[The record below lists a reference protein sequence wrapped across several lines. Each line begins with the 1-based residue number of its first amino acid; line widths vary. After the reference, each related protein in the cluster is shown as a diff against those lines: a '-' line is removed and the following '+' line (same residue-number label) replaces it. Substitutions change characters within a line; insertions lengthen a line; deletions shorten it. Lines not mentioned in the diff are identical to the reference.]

1 MQSLSPSLSRQPNRG
16 GYQSPFRLM
25 WQLGPALLVI
35 VLLFGGGLF
44 LGLLQA
50 LGQTGSINMDGLSV
64 VHFRAVVQDPD
75 FFRSFGLTLYISTV
89 STVVAGVISVLLAVT
104 LVKWA
109 PESRLLTFILQ
120 IPLTVPHLVIAVSV
134 MLLLAPAGFIA
145 RILTALSLLAKPS
158 DFPLLIND
166 AGAVGILAV
175 YIWKEVPFI
184 TFMLLAVLKNIGP
197 ELLEVGAT
205 LKANSRQR
213 FFHIVLP
220 LIGPN
225 LGAACLIVFAFTFGA
240 FEVPYLL
247 GQTYPL
253 TLPVWAYKNYTDI
266 DLLARPEGI
275 AIGLLITAIIICAVV
290 ISQFLLQ
297 FAKNQG
303 DG

>member
-1 MQSLSPSLSRQPNRG
+1 
-16 GYQSPFRLM
+16 M

-50 LGQTGSINMDGLSV
+50 LGQGGMSDSDGLTTL
-64 VHFRAVVQDPD
+64 HFRAVIEDPD
-75 FFRSFGLTLYISTV
+75 FFRSLGLTLYISTV
-89 STVVAGVISVLLAVT
+89 STLVAGAISVLLGLT
-104 LVKWA
+104 LITWA
-109 PESRLLTFILQ
+109 PESRLLSFILQ

-134 MLLLAPAGFIA
+134 MLLLAPAGFLA
-145 RILTALSLLAKPS
+145 RILASLSLLSSPS
-158 DFPLLIND
+158 DFPLLVND
-166 AGAVGILAV
+166 SYGIGILVV
-175 YIWKEVPFI
+175 YIWKEIPFI

-197 ELLEVGAT
+197 EILQVGAT
-205 LKANSRQR
+205 LKANRRQR

-225 LGAACLIVFAFTFGA
+225 LAGACLIVFAFTFGA

-247 GQTYPL
+247 GRTYPL

-275 AIGLLITAIIICAVV
+275 AIGLLIAGIIICAVV
-290 ISQFLLQ
+290 FSQFMLQ
-297 FAKNQG
+297 VARNRG
-303 DG
+303 EG

>member
-1 MQSLSPSLSRQPNRG
+1 MQNLPPSRARQPSHG
-16 GYQSPFRLM
+16 GYRLM
-25 WQLGPALLVI
+25 YLLGPSLLVI
-35 VLLFGGGLF
+35 GLLFGGGLF

-50 LGQTGSINMDGLSV
+50 LGQSGSISMDGLSAA
-64 VHFRAVVQDPD
+64 HFRAVVQDPG
-75 FFRSFGLTLYISTV
+75 FLRSFGLTLYISTV
-89 STVVAGVISVLLAVT
+89 STVVAGTISVLLAVT

-109 PESRLLTFILQ
+109 PESRLLTFVLQ

-134 MLLLAPAGFIA
+134 MLLLAPAGFFA
-145 RILTALSLLAKPS
+145 RILTELSFLNEPS
-158 DFPLLIND
+158 EFPLLIND
-166 AGAVGILAV
+166 PYAVGILVV
-175 YIWKEVPFI
+175 YIWKEIPFI

-205 LKANSRQR
+205 LKASRRQR

-247 GQTYPL
+247 GRTYPL

-275 AIGLLITAIIICAVV
+275 AIGLLIAAIIICAVV

-297 FAKNQG
+297 LARTQG
-303 DG
+303 EG